1 MASKYLGL
9 DCTKKRKE
17 KETKNPTIN
26 LKIRLFFES
35 VFFFKVKELNNG
47 RKENKNELN
56 GSVMSM
62 MR

>member
-26 LKIRLFFES
+26 LNIRLFFETD
-35 VFFFKVKELNNG
+35 FFKGKELNRG
-47 RKENKNELN
+47 RKEKKNELN
-56 GSVMSM
+56 GSVKSI

>member
-9 DCTKKRKE
+9 DCTKKQKE

-35 VFFFKVKELNNG
+35 VFFLKVKELNNG